1 MSKSAIRNR
10 KALPT
15 RWELRNELTMR
26 ELAAEAREGIQSWA
40 DYLIETGR
48 IYQ

>member
-1 MSKSAIRNR
+1 MSQSAIRNR

-15 RWELRNELTMR
+15 RRELRDRINWQEIRRDMR
-26 ELAAEAREGIQSWA
+26 AVSWGE
-40 DYLIETGR
+40 YLIETGR

>member
-1 MSKSAIRNR
+1 MID
-10 KALPT
+10 
-15 RWELRNELTMR
+15 R
-26 ELAAEAREGIQSWA
+26 EEADMDLAREFREVTEAQQDWA

>member
-1 MSKSAIRNR
+1 MSKQAIRNR

-15 RWELRNELTMR
+15 RRELRDELDSR
-26 ELAAEAREGIQSWA
+26 ELFQEFKQGISSWA